1 MFEFY
6 EVIKS
11 EKRVSNLSD
20 AYYELIGIPD
30 PDNLIK
36 GLTFIDFLKRESLS
50 KSKEILSKIELH
62 IENNNSAEGI
72 GVFINLKFRE
82 LDDVILALSADSF
95 FNDEYHFFITDL
107 ENIRNIL
114 FKKYDFL
121 RKGEAKK
128 SNTNSST
135 NNKIQWLG
143 NTNVLATL
151 IYDLWQ
157 GQDKGRG
164 KPSSPPMLKAD
175 KQVLE
180 RLLTDNFLDSKGNP
194 LKLDTISDYLNTS
207 EVKNV
212 KRAKAGK
219 RIEL

>member
-6 EVIKS
+6 KVLQS
-11 EKRVSNLSD
+11 NKRVSILNE

-36 GLTFIDFLKRESLS
+36 GLTFVDYLKSESLS
-50 KSKEILSKIELH
+50 KSKEILTKIELQ

-72 GVFINLKFRE
+72 SLMINLKLKE
-82 LDDVILALSADSF
+82 LEDTILSLNTDTY

-114 FKKYDFL
+114 LNKYDFL
-121 RKGEAKK
+121 RKGQTNK
-128 SNTNSST
+128 SIANSSA

-143 NTNVLATL
+143 KTNVLATL
-151 IYDLWQ
+151 LYDLWK
-157 GQDKGRG
+157 GQEKGKG
-164 KPSSPPMLKAD
+164 KPNTPPMLKAD
-175 KQVLE
+175 KKDIE
-180 RLLTDNFLDSKGNP
+180 RLLIENFIDSKGEP
-194 LKLDTISDYLNTS
+194 LTVSTISDYLNTS
-207 EVKNV
+207 KPE
-212 KRAKAGK
+212 KRAKIGT

>member
-6 EVIKS
+6 KVLQS
-11 EKRVSNLSD
+11 NKRVSNLNE

-30 PDNLIK
+30 PNNLIK
-36 GLTFIDFLKRESLS
+36 GLTFIDYLKSESLS
-50 KSKEILSKIELH
+50 KSKEILTKIELQ